1 MEEGVDKARKNI
13 DSSSSSAY
21 RKTRNTIESASNAVT
36 HGLQAA
42 VPPDTEIG
50 REEVKESTADHI
62 KAAASK
68 VKEAFTGKK

>member
-21 RKTRNTIESASNAVT
+21 RKTRDTIESASNAVT
-36 HGLQAA
+36 HGVEAA
-42 VPPDTEIG
+42 VPPNTEFG
-50 REEVKESTADHI
+50 REEVKESAADNI